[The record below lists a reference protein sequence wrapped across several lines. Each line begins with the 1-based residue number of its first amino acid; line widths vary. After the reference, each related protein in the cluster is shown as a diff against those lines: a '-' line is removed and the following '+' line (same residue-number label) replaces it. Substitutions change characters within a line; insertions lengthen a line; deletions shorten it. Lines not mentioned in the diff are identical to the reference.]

1 MEGLALK
8 ATTREVLGKK
18 TRFLR
23 RQGITPAHL
32 FGHNLK
38 SLTLQCDTIEIKRVI
53 AHAGMTTIFN
63 LELDQEKRPRKVL
76 IREIQRDA
84 LGEQILHV
92 DLYQIKMTEKLK
104 ADIPI
109 ILTGEAPAMR
119 LKGRL
124 LMHPITTLSVECLP
138 DKLPPEIEVDLS
150 PLEEVDQG
158 IHVSDLVLD
167 PEITI
172 LSDLEQLI
180 VKVSEK
186 AVAKEE
192 VEEVAEVEEA
202 AEVAEGEAPAAEEKA
217 AEEKP
222 AE

>member
-38 SLTLQCDTIEIKRVI
+38 SLTLQCDTAEIKRVI

-109 ILTGEAPAMR
+109 VLTGEAPAMK

-124 LMHPITTLSVECLP
+124 LMHQITTLNVECLP

-150 PLEEVDQG
+150 PLEEVDHA
-158 IHVSDLVLD
+158 IHVKDLALD
-167 PEITI
+167 PDITV
-172 LSDLEQLI
+172 LNDPEQLI
-180 VKVSEK
+180 VKISEK

-192 VEEVAEVEEA
+192 VEEVEEA
-202 AEVAEGEAPAAEEKA
+202 A
-217 AEEKP
+217 
-222 AE
+222 